1 MDDPPQ
7 STSITEVSTVS
18 TEDERGVTTEL
29 LLPTREDPRTN
40 IRPLGLPLVRP
51 VPLVSTT
58 ATRS

>member
-18 TEDERGVTTEL
+18 REDVRGVTTEL
-29 LLPTREDPRTN
+29 LPRTREVLRTN
-40 IRPLGLPLVRP
+40 ILPPDLLVRP
-51 VPLVSTT
+51 DPLVSTT